1 MWSTHSPGQS
11 RGSARG
17 RSPTANFFGPAS
29 SRLGAQMSRYSTSY
43 WMGFFWE
50 WISEQ
55 FLQLACFMKILHLHV
70 TTFLQL
76 QVTHW
81 KMKLYPKGDTPEAA
95 GYLSVYLSNQVCPS
109 VYLLTQVDILELV
122 LSLPCL
128 LDRDRSEGKIR
139 VHNFRCLQ
147 E

>member
-1 MWSTHSPGQS
+1 MEL
-11 RGSARG
+11 
-17 RSPTANFFGPAS
+17 AS
-29 SRLGAQMSRYSTSY
+29 
-43 WMGFFWE
+43 FIE
-50 WISEQ
+50 I
-55 FLQLACFMKILHLHV
+55 
-70 TTFLQL
+70 LQL

-109 VYLLTQVDILELV
+109 VYLLTLELV

-139 VHNFRCLQ
+139 VHNFGCLQ
-147 E
+147 RCS